1 MSGSPLRTATAG
13 THGGCEHQWC
23 HRHPAV
29 RTEPA
34 SGVHPLGRSRRTGW
48 PEPRTAVLV
57 GLATL
62 AALVHAGARFGGGRL
77 VERLEVLAA

>member
-1 MSGSPLRTATAG
+1 M
-13 THGGCEHQWC
+13 
-23 HRHPAV
+23 
-29 RTEPA
+29 
-34 SGVHPLGRSRRTGW
+34 GRSRRTGW